1 MHIKKPRPMV
11 MIQFPIL
18 IFVVTGNQIY
28 SNMPDRFIRTISE
41 PSIDTLIRE
50 MNRKRKRGAPNQV
63 FGIERSSIF
72 DALDAP
78 GPIGE
83 DYCVSVAAINGGA
96 ILAHIIHEGSHRVFA
111 MSSRSLP
118 YELDFEL
125 PGRLTAMAMRHSAS
139 WAIAV
144 QSADGAQIL
153 MPGGELIELPD
164 TVGLQVVSMHMVSMG
179 VAAVLAHLPTD
190 PLEIV
195 VKRII
200 IVNYATRLIDA
211 DFAVHYDVE
220 VVEIETTTRRAAVA
234 WSGDVI
240 AIGGTDGS
248 IRVMDLV
255 VPNTVVTRRLPRDSL
270 AARGI
275 TAVSF
280 APVAGDELHCIYV
293 ARSNELWRVRI
304 GSWAGEPSVPQY
316 KADTPIRFLHGIT
329 NGVVLFTA
337 PTAIGPAVQTT
348 RPLLVSDNGIIRQL
362 NTRSSQSI
370 VMLEV
375 SGSDR
380 TIVVSQLNAGCLV
393 IERIDLGMAEPA
405 PTPIIR
411 PGLVIR

>member
-1 MHIKKPRPMV
+1 MHKKKTKTNGHD
-11 MIQFPIL
+11 PIL
-18 IFVVTGNQIY
+18 IFAFTGNQIY
-28 SNMPDRFIRTISE
+28 SNMSDRFIRISSE

-118 YELDFEL
+118 YELDFDL

-211 DFAVHYDVE
+211 DSAVHYDVE
-220 VVEIETTTRRAAVA
+220 VVELESTSRRAAIA
-234 WSGDVI
+234 WSGDVV
-240 AIGGTDGS
+240 AIGGTDGL
-248 IRVMDLV
+248 IRVIDLV
-255 VPNTVVTRRLPRDSL
+255 VPNAIVTRRLPRGSL
-270 AARGI
+270 TTCGI
-275 TAVSF
+275 TALSF
-280 APVAGDELHCIYV
+280 APVAGDELQCIYA
-293 ARSNELWRVRI
+293 ARSHELWRVRI
-304 GSWAGEPSVPQY
+304 GSWAGEPYMPQY
-316 KADTPIRFLHGIT
+316 KASMPIRFLHGVT

-337 PTAIGPAVQTT
+337 PSAIGPAVQET
-348 RPLLVSDNGIIRQL
+348 RPLLVSISGI
-362 NTRSSQSI
+362 TRELGTRCSQSI
-370 VMLEV
+370 VMLEA
-375 SGSDR
+375 SGNDR
-380 TIVVSQLNAGCLV
+380 TIVASQLIAGCLV
-393 IERIDLGMAEPA
+393 IERIDLGLAEPA
-405 PTPIIR
+405 PDPIVR
-411 PGLVIR
+411 PELVIR